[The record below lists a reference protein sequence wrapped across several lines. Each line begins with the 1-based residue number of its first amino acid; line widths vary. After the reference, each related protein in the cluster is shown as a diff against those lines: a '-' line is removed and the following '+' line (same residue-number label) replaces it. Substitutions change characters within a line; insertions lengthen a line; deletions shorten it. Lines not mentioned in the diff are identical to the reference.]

1 GCAMNGADE
10 RGLKRF
16 NGEDDDAGKQLR
28 KWKLWAQA
36 KMATMKDF
44 AAKQQGPWI
53 YTLLDGKALEAVEH
67 LTLEDMTKDSGAET
81 IWKLLDLRFL
91 ERASEDQMGE
101 ALGEVFGLCARE
113 GESMQQWAARAQEVF
128 QKCRRKAEV
137 EFPTAAQGWIA
148 LNCAGLSEEQ
158 KAIVKAKTQGKLEL
172 PTVTS
177 ALRSC
182 FPQYRAGAKAKKPV
196 ATLLVD
202 DENIDEVSEDGDPE
216 AFADVEAFLADNNL
230 DDHVGD
236 DELQEQDAAEALAV
250 SWKERRCARLAWYSG
265 YGVVDSGCG
274 RTLIGQETL
283 LALTQKLATRTKLVP
298 VEYHSDSSFRFGN
311 GATEESN
318 RAVRIPVGVGRKVGT
333 IDAAIISGRA
343 PLLLG
348 RPTLEKMNM
357 VLDFGGRK
365 MRFLVQD
372 APIPMHTNSAGQLLI
387 DVLDFPVSK
396 AGASSKDKLS
406 EEACRH
412 GASGVAFDIKQGS
425 DLCQHAAKYTPQFVR
440 AMWTCLVPREPQNP
454 EPERPDA
461 ETRKV
466 DAALRKLHCNLG
478 HPSHKDLTRIL
489 KHSKA
494 SELALSR
501 VQHLECSACAN
512 NQRPTPALPANTTR
526 VCQFNEKLGLDVK
539 YLPRWNPGQKVA
551 CVNLVDYASSFQV
564 MVPIGRR
571 ETGELLRQ
579 ALLDK
584 WLAWA
589 GPPQALRLDP
599 ARPNLGNMLS
609 DFCNNHGIA
618 VEQTPAEAHW
628 QLGKVERHGQWSQ
641 RILSRVLDE
650 VKPAN
655 ESEWVTCLVQA
666 QSAKNT
672 LISESGASPYQFV
685 FGRNPRVPSDLLQE
699 SPDIAASDAVL
710 ADDAMQQANAV
721 RQSARRAV
729 LEVQDDRALRAAL
742 RARPRVARPFS
753 SGDWVY
759 YWRTQKSVEG
769 TRIEGGRW
777 YGAAL
782 VLGHIGKNIVVAHKL
797 SIMRCAP
804 EQLRHATAEEQAVA
818 TFPHNDLL
826 GIKNLLERGQS
837 PKSQFEDLVPQP
849 HPPALDEGAELPPS
863 TSE

>member
-1 GCAMNGADE
+1 M
-10 RGLKRF
+10 
-16 NGEDDDAGKQLR
+16 
-28 KWKLWAQA
+28 
-36 KMATMKDF
+36 
-44 AAKQQGPWI
+44 
-53 YTLLDGKALEAVEH
+53 
-67 LTLEDMTKDSGAET
+67 
-81 IWKLLDLRFL
+81 
-91 ERASEDQMGE
+91 
-101 ALGEVFGLCARE
+101 
-113 GESMQQWAARAQEVF
+113 
-128 QKCRRKAEV
+128 
-137 EFPTAAQGWIA
+137 
-148 LNCAGLSEEQ
+148 
-158 KAIVKAKTQGKLEL
+158 
-172 PTVTS
+172 
-177 ALRSC
+177 
-182 FPQYRAGAKAKKPV
+182 
-196 ATLLVD
+196 
-202 DENIDEVSEDGDPE
+202 
-216 AFADVEAFLADNNL
+216 
-230 DDHVGD
+230 
-236 DELQEQDAAEALAV
+236 
-250 SWKERRCARLAWYSG
+250 
-265 YGVVDSGCG
+265 
-274 RTLIGQETL
+274 
-283 LALTQKLATRTKLVP
+283 
-298 VEYHSDSSFRFGN
+298 
-311 GATEESN
+311 
-318 RAVRIPVGVGRKVGT
+318 
-333 IDAAIISGRA
+333 
-343 PLLLG
+343 
-348 RPTLEKMNM
+348 
-357 VLDFGGRK
+357 
-365 MRFLVQD
+365 
-372 APIPMHTNSAGQLLI
+372 
-387 DVLDFPVSK
+387 
-396 AGASSKDKLS
+396 
-406 EEACRH
+406 
-412 GASGVAFDIKQGS
+412 AFDIKQGCDLTDSQTQKEVDELLDQARPKSLTASPPCTYWGGWDHLNKCHRTPVERARLIRIARRQVKFSVEQIHKQLRRGGDFLLEHPIGSSIWKEPAVRELKRKYGFHRVDMRAYGLKDPKSGRHRKGTGIICSNPAFAQHVRTCPGNHVHATVSGS

-440 AMWTCLVPREPQNP
+440 AMWTCLVPPPQEPAASRLDWEALGCECLAGEAEEDLEHPSVALLGPENQEPSEHPNPAEEVPREPQNP